1 MNRAAWTNFRL
12 PALFTI
18 PPRVV
23 MWGGGGGGGGPKV
36 PPGTYTVR
44 VTSGSWSTTQSFHL
58 GADPRYTPPM
68 TDEEGAEQF
77 RLSNEIGL
85 MIDQL
90 YDDLARI
97 RDAKRQAGEII
108 APTPANA
115 PIRAAAKTLTDALVA
130 VESELTQIQG
140 EGGQDALNFPGRM
153 DNQLLTLY
161 GALTGPER
169 RLGTPALERYRDLKP
184 PAQALLERAKT
195 VLNTDLSTFN
205 TIAARAGLATIVVR

>member
-1 MNRAAWTNFRL
+1 
-12 PALFTI
+12 
-18 PPRVV
+18 
-23 MWGGGGGGGGPKV
+23 
-36 PPGTYTVR
+36 
-44 VTSGSWSTTQSFHL
+44 
-58 GADPRYTPPM
+58 
-68 TDEEGAEQF
+68 
-77 RLSNEIGL
+77 

-184 PAQALLERAKT
+184 PAQALLHCPSTILPTAQHPAGTPENSTAP
-195 VLNTDLSTFN
+195 LNTS
-205 TIAARAGLATIVVR
+205 G